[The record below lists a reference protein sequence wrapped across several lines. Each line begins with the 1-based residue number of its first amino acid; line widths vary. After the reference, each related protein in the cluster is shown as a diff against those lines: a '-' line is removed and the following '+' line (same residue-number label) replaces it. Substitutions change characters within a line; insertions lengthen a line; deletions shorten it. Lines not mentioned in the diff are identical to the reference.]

1 MPTTVNYQAVRGL
14 PWSRC
19 ITVKSNRTHYRV
31 NVTDP
36 VAFIK
41 ITDNQKKQIA
51 AEINSQGII
60 ELVLDSSET
69 TDLPVG
75 ALPYDV
81 WANVQVGLGEII
93 YQPVAKGM
101 IDVSTYGSIS
111 PLEEVDGMELRFKQ
125 HTDFRRT
132 FTLADDAGVT
142 LVVQNAF
149 MQAKSTAG
157 VTVLDLRW
165 YSSAP
170 SENTVIALSPNNTRG
185 YIAPIAGGTLEV
197 HISNKNSIPAGSH
210 SFDLFVQDSIGDWDC
225 LVSGTIV
232 VEAAVSVPPV

>member
-1 MPTTVNYQAVRGL
+1 MPTTVNYQAIRGL

-19 ITVKSNRTHYRV
+19 ITVRSNRTHYRV